1 MRVLPLLFFLLLPA
15 SGDTG
20 LRAKIAA
27 DAAKA
32 RGRVGV
38 ACSLPGIA
46 LDCNYN
52 ENARLPMQSVYKF
65 PIAMAVLD
73 AVERGKLQL
82 DGEVQFL
89 PTDLISPGQG
99 SPLRDAHPR
108 ANVNVKIKE
117 LLRLAVSESDGVA
130 SDILLRVLGGPK
142 AADEYVRSLGIEGI
156 YIRDA
161 EKTLGRDVQ
170 AQYRNFAEPAAMI
183 SLLRRLADH
192 SPLSEEH
199 TKLLEQWMTE
209 SPTGPKRLK
218 GLLPAGTPV
227 AHKTGT
233 SGRNAGITHA
243 TNDVGLI
250 TLPDGRRLAA
260 AVFVTDSPESEA
272 IREGVI
278 AQITKDIWDAA
289 NH

>member
-1 MRVLPLLFFLLLPA
+1 MFLPA
-15 SGDTG
+15 SAGSG
-20 LRAKIAA
+20 LQAKIAA

-38 ACSLPGIA
+38 ACSLPGVI

-52 ENARLPMQSVYKF
+52 ADARLPMQSVYKF

-73 AVERGKLQL
+73 AVERGKLPL

-108 ANVNVKIKE
+108 ANVNVKIRE

-142 AADEYVRSLGIEGI
+142 VADEYVRSLGIEGI
-156 YIRDA
+156 YIRDS
-161 EKTLGRDVQ
+161 EKTLGRDVK
-170 AQYRNFAEPAAMI
+170 AQYRNFAEPAAMVA
-183 SLLRRLADH
+183 LLRKLADH
-192 SPLSEEH
+192 SPLTAEH

-218 GLLPAGTPV
+218 GLLPAGTV
-227 AHKTGT
+227 VTHKTGT
-233 SGRNAGITHA
+233 SGQDAGITHA

-250 TLPDGRRLAA
+250 TLPDGRRLAV
-260 AVFVTDSPESEA
+260 AVFVTDSPESQA
-272 IREGVI
+272 AREGVI
-278 AQITKDIWDAA
+278 AQIAKEIWDAA
-289 NH
+289 AGQAEKQK